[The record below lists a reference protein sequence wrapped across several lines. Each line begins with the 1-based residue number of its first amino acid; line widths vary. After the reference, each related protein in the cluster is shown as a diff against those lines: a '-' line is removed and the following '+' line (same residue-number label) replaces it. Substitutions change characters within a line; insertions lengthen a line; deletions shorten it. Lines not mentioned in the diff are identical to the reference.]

1 MGRRGGGGGGGG
13 GVSLSVNVDS
23 PAVVFA
29 VLHGITLLVY
39 VVMML
44 AEPSF
49 VFAFLMLFGARKSG
63 NFALIWET

>member
-1 MGRRGGGGGGGG
+1 MARGRDGGGGA
-13 GVSLSVNVDS
+13 SLSVNVDS
-23 PAVVFA
+23 TAIMFA
-29 VLHGITLLVY
+29 ILHGITLLVY

-63 NFALIWET
+63 NVVLIRET